1 MKVHLRQIPDEGLH
15 LEGEGSADILGLP
28 SDEEIRQIGPIQY
41 SLDIGLSEGGLF
53 ATGSL
58 GADVELRCVRCV
70 EPFTYP
76 VRLNDVAL
84 QMELTTGET
93 VDLTPHLREDI
104 LLALPAYPHCDWS
117 GERICPGLSKELP
130 AQGVE
135 DPAASPPSAWETLDQ
150 FKFGPTK

>member
-1 MKVHLRQIPDEGLH
+1 MKVHLRQIPADGLH
-15 LEGEGSADILGLP
+15 LEGDETTDILDLP
-28 SDEEIRQIGPIQY
+28 PGEEIQTLGPVHY
-41 SLDIGLSEGGLF
+41 ALDIGLSEGGLF

-58 GADVELRCVRCV
+58 GADVELHCVRCL
-70 EPFTYP
+70 EPFAYP

-117 GERICPGLSKELP
+117 GERTCPGLSKELP
-130 AQGVE
+130 GQTGDE
-135 DPAASPPSAWETLDQ
+135 PAVSPPSAWETLDQ
-150 FKFGPTK
+150 IKIRLT

>member
-15 LEGEGSADILGLP
+15 LEGEESTDILGLP
-28 SDEEIRQIGPIQY
+28 VDEEIQTVGPVQY
-41 SLDIGLSEGGLF
+41 SLDVGLSEGGLF

-58 GADVELRCVRCV
+58 GADVELRCVRCL
-70 EPFTYP
+70 EPFVYP

-84 QMELTTGET
+84 QMELAPGET

-117 GERICPGLSKELP
+117 GERTCPGLSPERP
-130 AQGVE
+130 AQAG
-135 DPAASPPSAWETLDQ
+135 DPPSASPPSAWETLDQ
-150 FKFGPTK
+150 IKIPSN